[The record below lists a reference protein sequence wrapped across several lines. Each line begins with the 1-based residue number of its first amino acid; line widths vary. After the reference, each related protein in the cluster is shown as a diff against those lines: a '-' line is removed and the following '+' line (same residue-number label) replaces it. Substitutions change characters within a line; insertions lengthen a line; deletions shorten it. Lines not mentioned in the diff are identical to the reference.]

1 MSTRYVVD
9 AHAVIW
15 YLESNAKL
23 GASAK
28 AILNDTASDLVLP
41 VIALAEAAHVVNKGK
56 TLITDVPTL
65 FDRVQ
70 RDARFEIYP
79 SPWPSCKK
87 ASTPS
92 PCRKCTTA

>member
-1 MSTRYVVD
+1 M
-9 AHAVIW
+9 IW

-23 GASAK
+23 GALAK
-28 AILNDTASDLVLP
+28 AILDDPASEMVLP

-70 RDARFEIYP
+70 RDARFEVYP
-79 SPWPSCKK
+79 LTFEVLQESLNALTVPDFF
-87 ASTPS
+87 
-92 PCRKCTTA
+92 